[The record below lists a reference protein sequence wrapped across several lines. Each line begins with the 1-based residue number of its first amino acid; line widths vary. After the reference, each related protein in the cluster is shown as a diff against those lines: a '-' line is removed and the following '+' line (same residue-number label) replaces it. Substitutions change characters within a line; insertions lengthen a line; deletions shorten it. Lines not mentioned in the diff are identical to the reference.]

1 MTKTQE
7 NACRD
12 TSIFI
17 ISVYIEKWF
26 RSHVAIEAPYQDILF
41 IQCLIEYENIDKQI
55 SNIAIKKFCGHLW
68 YLNPEAAAFSF
79 FDSNIPLSMKIKM
92 VDSLKIEDGN
102 ENIKRYISP
111 MNNLTLL
118 KSSQIS
124 DFINSSSMKFFERF
138 NIATDFLNQNPE
150 EWYKNVN
157 YQKGISVLSQVKV
170 VNDAAE
176 RGVKLIT
183 DFNDKI
189 TKDEEQK
196 QFLMQ
201 TVYDY
206 RHKYPDAKRSTLSK
220 HI

>member
-12 TSIFI
+12 TCIL
-17 ISVYIEKWF
+17 SVYIEKWF
-26 RSHVAIEAPYQDILF
+26 SSHVAIETPYQDILF
-41 IQCLIEYENIDKQI
+41 IQCLINYENINKQI
-55 SNIAIKKFCGHLW
+55 SNIAMKKFYGHLW

-79 FDSNIPLSMKIKM
+79 FDSNIPLPMKIKM
-92 VDSLKIEDGN
+92 IDSLNIEDGN
-102 ENIKRYISP
+102 ENIIKRYITP

-118 KSSQIS
+118 KSLRIS

-150 EWYKNVN
+150 EWYNNVN
-157 YQKGISVLSQVKV
+157 YQKGISVLSQVKF

-206 RHKYPDAKRSTLSK
+206 RHKYPDAKRSTFSK

>member
-1 MTKTQE
+1 
-7 NACRD
+7 
-12 TSIFI
+12 
-17 ISVYIEKWF
+17 
-26 RSHVAIEAPYQDILF
+26 
-41 IQCLIEYENIDKQI
+41 
-55 SNIAIKKFCGHLW
+55 
-68 YLNPEAAAFSF
+68 
-79 FDSNIPLSMKIKM
+79 M

-102 ENIKRYISP
+102 ENIIKRYITP

-157 YQKGISVLSQVKV
+157 YQKV

-206 RHKYPDAKRSTLSK
+206 RHKYPDAKRSTLSE